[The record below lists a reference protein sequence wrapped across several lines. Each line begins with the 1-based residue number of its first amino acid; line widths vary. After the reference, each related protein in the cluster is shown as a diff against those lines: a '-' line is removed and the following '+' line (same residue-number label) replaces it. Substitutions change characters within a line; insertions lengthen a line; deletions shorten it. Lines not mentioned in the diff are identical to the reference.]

1 MATIRRVRH
10 ARHARPARHALGAM
24 LLVVLP
30 GCGMGEDGE
39 VAAAA
44 QQERQNLPP
53 GVLVD
58 ARRWHA
64 TDTGVDTRGLDV
76 RFGDEDDDVEIWS
89 GEGDVPSGLAGR
101 RPFTLADTMTTLR
114 VENERWGVA
123 FEVRARGTGSVVGTT
138 VELGVMRALGDGPTR
153 YGGQLESGD
162 ASVGDWIE
170 VEHARLVRLEAAA
183 ADTAA
188 DAGSG

>member
-1 MATIRRVRH
+1 MSLRLGIALVLLAATS
-10 ARHARPARHALGAM
+10 
-24 LLVVLP
+24 
-30 GCGMGEDGE
+30 GCGPGEAGE
-39 VAAAA
+39 AAPRDR
-44 QQERQNLPP
+44 EKPRDLPA

-58 ARRWHA
+58 AREWHV

-101 RPFTLADTMTTLR
+101 RPFELADTMRTFR
-114 VENERWGVA
+114 VENERFGVA
-123 FEVRARGTGSVVGTT
+123 FEVRARGTGSTIGTT
-138 VELGVMRALGDGPTR
+138 IELGVMRALGDGPTR

-170 VEHARLVRLEAAA
+170 VEHARLFRVEDAAGEAAG
-183 ADTAA
+183 TR
-188 DAGSG
+188 